1 MDIEILLKNI
11 AEDMVKNRTGYS
23 GLRTLKLAVSQDGI
37 NGITDFLHGDAILGK
52 LKVTVIIIGWVWS
65 KIVVVF

>member
-1 MDIEILLKNI
+1 M

-37 NGITDFLHGDAILGK
+37 NGIN
-52 LKVTVIIIGWVWS
+52 
-65 KIVVVF
+65 